1 MRHLIILFFLI
12 NINAVAQKKQIQK
25 LPFKS
30 IPEASKNYESGN
42 IVVRMIEGLGYRYYW
57 ATEGLQADDLDY
69 KPSDSGQ
76 STKETLEHIHGLA
89 SVLKNVS
96 LNLSSIIPVPSQPE
110 DLVQLRKQTLN
121 SLEEAALNFKNKTPK
136 ELAELKVIFERGGK
150 QSSFLFW
157 NMING
162 PLADALYHT
171 GQVVSFRRSSGNPL
185 PKGVNVFIG
194 KTKE

>member
-1 MRHLIILFFLI
+1 MRYLIILFFLI
-12 NINAVAQKKQIQK
+12 NVTAMAQKKQIQE

-30 IPEASKNYESGN
+30 IPESSKNYESGN

-57 ATEGLQADDLDY
+57 ATDGLQAGDLDY

-76 STKETLEHIHGLA
+76 STKETLKHIHGLA
-89 SVLKNVS
+89 DVLKNVS
-96 LNLSSIIPVPSQPE
+96 LNLPSIRPAPNQSE
-110 DLVQLRKQTLN
+110 DFVELRKQTLN
-121 SLEEAALNFKNKTPK
+121 YLEEATVNFKNKTPK
-136 ELAELKVIFERGGK
+136 ELAELKVIFERGEK
-150 QSSFLFW
+150 QSSFPFW

-162 PLADALYHT
+162 PLADAIYHT

-185 PKGVNVFIG
+185 SKGVNVFMG

>member
-1 MRHLIILFFLI
+1 MRYLIILFFLI
-12 NINAVAQKKQIQK
+12 NVTAMAQKKQIQE

-57 ATEGLQADDLDY
+57 ATDGLQAGDLDY

-76 STKETLEHIHGLA
+76 STKETLKHIHGLA
-89 SVLKNVS
+89 DVLKNVS
-96 LNLSSIIPVPSQPE
+96 LNLPSISPAPNQSE
-110 DLVQLRKQTLN
+110 DFVELRKQTLN
-121 SLEEAALNFKNKTPK
+121 YLEEATVNFKNKTPK

-150 QSSFLFW
+150 QSSFPFW

-162 PLADALYHT
+162 PLADAIYHT
-171 GQVVSFRRSSGNPL
+171 GQVVSYRRSSGNPL
-185 PKGVNVFIG
+185 PKGVNVFMG

>member
-1 MRHLIILFFLI
+1 MRYLIILFFLI
-12 NINAVAQKKQIQK
+12 NVTAMAQKKQIQE

-57 ATEGLQADDLDY
+57 ATDGLQAGDLDY

-76 STKETLEHIHGLA
+76 STKETLKHIHGLA
-89 SVLKNVS
+89 DVLKNVS
-96 LNLSSIIPVPSQPE
+96 LNLPSIRPTPNQSE
-110 DLVQLRKQTLN
+110 DFVELRKQTLN
-121 SLEEAALNFKNKTPK
+121 YLEEATVNFKNKTPK
-136 ELAELKVIFERGGK
+136 ELAELKVIFEREGK
-150 QSSFLFW
+150 QSSFPFW

-162 PLADALYHT
+162 PLADAIYHT
-171 GQVVSFRRSSGNPL
+171 GQVVSYRRSSGNPL
-185 PKGVNVFIG
+185 SKGVNVFMG

>member
-1 MRHLIILFFLI
+1 MRYLIILFFLI
-12 NINAVAQKKQIQK
+12 NVTAMAQKKQIQE

-57 ATEGLQADDLDY
+57 ATDGLQAGDLDY

-76 STKETLEHIHGLA
+76 STKETLKHIHGLA
-89 SVLKNVS
+89 DVLKNVS
-96 LNLSSIIPVPSQPE
+96 LNLPSIRPAPNQSE
-110 DLVQLRKQTLN
+110 DFVELRKQTLN
-121 SLEEAALNFKNKTPK
+121 YLEEATVNFKNKTPK

-150 QSSFLFW
+150 QSSFPFW

-162 PLADALYHT
+162 PLADAIYHT
-171 GQVVSFRRSSGNPL
+171 GQVVSYRRSSGNPL
-185 PKGVNVFIG
+185 SKGVNVFMG

>member
-1 MRHLIILFFLI
+1 M
-12 NINAVAQKKQIQK
+12 AQKKQIQE

-57 ATEGLQADDLDY
+57 ATEGLQAGDLDY
-69 KPSDSGQ
+69 TPSDSGQ
-76 STKETLEHIHGLA
+76 STKETLKHIHGLA
-89 SVLKNVS
+89 DVLKNVS
-96 LNLSSIIPVPSQPE
+96 FNLPSIRPAPNQSE
-110 DLVQLRKQTLN
+110 DFVELRKQTLN
-121 SLEEAALNFKNKTPK
+121 YLEEATVNFKNKTPK

-150 QSSFLFW
+150 QSSFPFW

-162 PLADALYHT
+162 PLADAIYHT
-171 GQVVSFRRSSGNPL
+171 GQVVSYRRSSGNPL
-185 PKGVNVFIG
+185 PKGVNVFMG

>member
-1 MRHLIILFFLI
+1 MRYLIILFFLI
-12 NINAVAQKKQIQK
+12 NVTAMAQKKQIQE

-57 ATEGLQADDLDY
+57 ATDGLQAGDLDY

-76 STKETLEHIHGLA
+76 STKETLKHIHGLA
-89 SVLKNVS
+89 DVLKNVS
-96 LNLSSIIPVPSQPE
+96 LNLPSIRPAPNQSE
-110 DLVQLRKQTLN
+110 DFVELRKQTLN
-121 SLEEAALNFKNKTPK
+121 YLEEATVNFKNKTPK
-136 ELAELKVIFERGGK
+136 ELAELKVIFERGEK
-150 QSSFLFW
+150 QSSFPFW

-162 PLADALYHT
+162 PLADAIYHT

-185 PKGVNVFIG
+185 PKGVNVFMG

>member
-76 STKETLEHIHGLA
+76 STKETLEHIHGLVD
-89 SVLKNVS
+89 VLKNVS

>member
-25 LPFKS
+25 LPFNS

-110 DLVQLRKQTLN
+110 DLAQLRKQTLN

-185 PKGVNVFIG
+185 PKGVNVFMG

>member
-1 MRHLIILFFLI
+1 MRYLIILFFLI
-12 NINAVAQKKQIQK
+12 NVTAMAQKKQIQE

-57 ATEGLQADDLDY
+57 ATDGLQAGDLDY

-76 STKETLEHIHGLA
+76 STKETLKHIHGLA
-89 SVLKNVS
+89 DVLKNVS
-96 LNLSSIIPVPSQPE
+96 LNLPSIRPAPNQSE
-110 DLVQLRKQTLN
+110 DFVELRKQTLN
-121 SLEEAALNFKNKTPK
+121 YLEEATVNFKNKTPK

-150 QSSFLFW
+150 QSSFPFW

-162 PLADALYHT
+162 PLADAIYHT
-171 GQVVSFRRSSGNPL
+171 GQVVSYRRSSGNPL
-185 PKGVNVFIG
+185 PKGVNVFMG

>member
-1 MRHLIILFFLI
+1 MRYLLILFFLI
-12 NINAVAQKKQIQK
+12 NVTAMAQKKQIQE

-30 IPEASKNYESGN
+30 IPEASKDYESGN

-57 ATEGLQADDLDY
+57 ATEGLQTGDLDY

-76 STKETLEHIHGLA
+76 STKETLKHIHGLA
-89 SVLKNVS
+89 DVLKNVS
-96 LNLSSIIPVPSQPE
+96 LNLPSIRPAPNQSE
-110 DLVQLRKQTLN
+110 DFVELRKQTLN
-121 SLEEAALNFKNKTPK
+121 YLEEATVNFKNKTPK

-150 QSSFLFW
+150 QSSFPFW

-162 PLADALYHT
+162 PLADAIYHT
-171 GQVVSFRRSSGNPL
+171 GQVVSHRRSSGNPL
-185 PKGVNVFIG
+185 PKGVNVFMG

>member
-1 MRHLIILFFLI
+1 MRYLIILFFLI
-12 NINAVAQKKQIQK
+12 NVTAMAQKKQIQE

-57 ATEGLQADDLDY
+57 ATDGLQAGDLDY

-76 STKETLEHIHGLA
+76 STKETLKHIHGLA
-89 SVLKNVS
+89 DVLKNVS
-96 LNLSSIIPVPSQPE
+96 LNLPSISPAPNQSE
-110 DLVQLRKQTLN
+110 DFVELRKQTLN
-121 SLEEAALNFKNKTPK
+121 YLEEATVNFKNKTPK
-136 ELAELKVIFERGGK
+136 ELAELKVIFERGEK
-150 QSSFLFW
+150 QFSFPFW

-162 PLADALYHT
+162 PLADAIYHT

-185 PKGVNVFIG
+185 PKGVNVFMG

>member
-1 MRHLIILFFLI
+1 MRYLIILFFLI
-12 NINAVAQKKQIQK
+12 NVTAMAQKKQIQE

-57 ATEGLQADDLDY
+57 ATDGLQAGDLDY

-76 STKETLEHIHGLA
+76 STKETLKHIHGLA
-89 SVLKNVS
+89 DVLKNVS
-96 LNLSSIIPVPSQPE
+96 LNLPSISPAPNQSE
-110 DLVQLRKQTLN
+110 DFVELRKQTLN
-121 SLEEAALNFKNKTPK
+121 YLEEATVNFKNKTPK

-150 QSSFLFW
+150 QSSFPFW

-162 PLADALYHT
+162 PLADAIYHT
-171 GQVVSFRRSSGNPL
+171 GQVVSYRRSSGNPL
-185 PKGVNVFIG
+185 SKGVNVFMG

>member
-1 MRHLIILFFLI
+1 MRYLIILFFLI
-12 NINAVAQKKQIQK
+12 NATAMAQKKQIQE

-57 ATEGLQADDLDY
+57 ATDGLQAGDLDY

-76 STKETLEHIHGLA
+76 STKETLKHIHGLA
-89 SVLKNVS
+89 DVLKNVS
-96 LNLSSIIPVPSQPE
+96 LNLPSIRPAPNQSE
-110 DLVQLRKQTLN
+110 DFVELRKQTLN
-121 SLEEAALNFKNKTPK
+121 YLEEATVNFKNKTPK
-136 ELAELKVIFERGGK
+136 ELAELKVIFERGEK
-150 QSSFLFW
+150 QSSFPFW

-162 PLADALYHT
+162 PLADAIYHT

-185 PKGVNVFIG
+185 PKGVNVFMG

>member
-1 MRHLIILFFLI
+1 MRYLIILFFLI
-12 NINAVAQKKQIQK
+12 NATAMAQKKQIQE

-30 IPEASKNYESGN
+30 IPESSKNYESGN

-57 ATEGLQADDLDY
+57 ATEGLQTDDLDY

-76 STKETLEHIHGLA
+76 STKETLKHIHRLA
-89 SVLKNVS
+89 DVLKNVS
-96 LNLSSIIPVPSQPE
+96 LNLPSISPAPNQSE
-110 DLVQLRKQTLN
+110 DFVELRKQTLN
-121 SLEEAALNFKNKTPK
+121 YLEEATVNFKNKTPK
-136 ELAELKVIFERGGK
+136 ELAELKVIFERGEK
-150 QSSFLFW
+150 QSSFPFW

-162 PLADALYHT
+162 PLADAIYHT

-185 PKGVNVFIG
+185 PKGVNVFMG

>member
-1 MRHLIILFFLI
+1 MRHLLILFFLI
-12 NINAVAQKKQIQK
+12 NINAMAQKKQTQK

-110 DLVQLRKQTLN
+110 DLAQLRKQTLN

>member
-185 PKGVNVFIG
+185 PKGVNVFMG

>member
-1 MRHLIILFFLI
+1 MRYLIILFFLI
-12 NINAVAQKKQIQK
+12 NVTAMAQKKQIQE

-57 ATEGLQADDLDY
+57 ATDGLQAGDLDY

-76 STKETLEHIHGLA
+76 STKETLKHIHGLA
-89 SVLKNVS
+89 DVLKNVS
-96 LNLSSIIPVPSQPE
+96 LNLPSIRPAPNQSE
-110 DLVQLRKQTLN
+110 DFVELRKQTLN
-121 SLEEAALNFKNKTPK
+121 YLEEATVNFKNKTPK

-150 QSSFLFW
+150 QSSFPFW

-162 PLADALYHT
+162 PLADAIYHT

-185 PKGVNVFIG
+185 PKGVNVFMG

>member
-1 MRHLIILFFLI
+1 MRYLIILFFLI
-12 NINAVAQKKQIQK
+12 NVTAMAQKKQIQE

-57 ATEGLQADDLDY
+57 ATEGLQTGDLDY

-76 STKETLEHIHGLA
+76 STKETLKHIHGLA
-89 SVLKNVS
+89 DVLKNVS
-96 LNLSSIIPVPSQPE
+96 LNLPSIRPTPNQSE
-110 DLVQLRKQTLN
+110 DFVELRKQTLN
-121 SLEEAALNFKNKTPK
+121 YLEEATVNFKNKTPK
-136 ELAELKVIFERGGK
+136 ELAELKVIFERGEK
-150 QSSFLFW
+150 QSSFPFW

-162 PLADALYHT
+162 PLADAIYHT
-171 GQVVSFRRSSGNPL
+171 GQVVSYRRSSGNPL
-185 PKGVNVFIG
+185 PKGVNVFMG

>member
-110 DLVQLRKQTLN
+110 DLAQLRKQTLN

-185 PKGVNVFIG
+185 PKGVNVFMG